1 MPDTSTQTATI
12 HLTVDGRDIEARPGQ
27 TVLQACHEAD
37 VRIPTL
43 CDDPRLEPYGGCRLC
58 VVEIEGMR
66 GFPTSCTTKATDG
79 MQVTTQSD
87 TLRRLRRTVV
97 ELLLSDHKVECLTC
111 ESNGQCQLQD
121 LAYEF
126 EVETPRFTG
135 ERHTEPDTDDN
146 PLIARDLAKCIMC
159 GRCIRIC
166 AEVQGC
172 NVYGSVDRGFDT
184 LPQTAFGLSMKEAGC
199 EFCGQCVSTCP
210 VGAIT
215 DKLVRFKGRPWELEH
230 VETTCGYC
238 GVGCTID
245 FHVQKGRVVGASAP
259 LEKGVNK
266 GNLCAKGRYGWGFA
280 NDPRRLTTPLIR
292 RGVREGVR
300 DLGAPL
306 EPATWDEAINLVALK
321 LEATVQEHGPDAV
334 AGLASAKCTNEE
346 NYLFQ
351 KFMRAVIGTHNIDH
365 CARL

>member
-1 MPDTSTQTATI
+1 MPDTATQQEALR
-12 HLTVDGRDIEARPGQ
+12 LTVDGRAIEARSGQ
-27 TVLQACHEAD
+27 TVLEACRDAGIR
-37 VRIPTL
+37 VPTL

-58 VVEIEGMR
+58 IVEIEGMR
-66 GFPTSCTTKATDG
+66 GFPTSCTTRVAEG
-79 MQVTTQSD
+79 MAVTTQSE
-87 TLRRLRRTVV
+87 TLRGLRRTLV

-111 ESNGQCQLQD
+111 ESNGQCALQD

-126 EVETPRFTG
+126 EVDTPRFVG
-135 ERHTEPDTDDN
+135 DRHETPDTDDN
-146 PLIARDLAKCIMC
+146 PLISRDLAKCISC
-159 GRCIRIC
+159 GRCVRIC

-172 NVYGSVDRGFDT
+172 SVYGNVYRGFDA
-184 LPQTAFGLSMKEAGC
+184 LPQTPFGASMKDAGC

-215 DKLVRFKGRPWELEH
+215 DKLVRFKGRPWELTH

-245 FHVQKGRVVGASAP
+245 FHVHQGRVVGASAP
-259 LEKGVNK
+259 LERGVNR
-266 GNLCAKGRYGWGFA
+266 GNLCAKGRYGWGF
-280 NDPRRLTTPLIR
+280 NRDPRRLTTPLIR
-292 RGVREGVR
+292 RGGV
-300 DLGAPL
+300 L
-306 EPATWDEAINLVALK
+306 EPAEWDEAFDLIATRLEETVA
-321 LEATVQEHGPDAV
+321 EHGPDAV

-351 KFMRAVIGTHNIDH
+351 KFLRTVIGTHNIDH